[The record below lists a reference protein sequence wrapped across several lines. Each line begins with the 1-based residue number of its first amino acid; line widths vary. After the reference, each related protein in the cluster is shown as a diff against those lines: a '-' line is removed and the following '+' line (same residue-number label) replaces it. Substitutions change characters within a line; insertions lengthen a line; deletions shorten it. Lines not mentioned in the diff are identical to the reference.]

1 MGEMK
6 WYVLRTA
13 GGKEKKAA
21 EYLQKEVERG
31 GLQDKVAQI
40 LVPVKKEIVTKNG
53 KRKAVDKLLYPG
65 YVLIQADIDAKSPLP
80 NIIRNNVPGMSGF
93 LTESKLVTKVSRDD
107 KGNLMESKSMEKL
120 PVPIR
125 DEEAQR
131 ILGTQDENID
141 SAAETQVNFEVGD
154 AVKITDGPFS
164 GFSGTVEE
172 IIEDRSKL
180 KVIVVIFGRKS
191 ILELSFT
198 QVTKE

>member
-13 GGKEKKAA
+13 GGKEKKAK
-21 EYLQKEVERG
+21 EYLDKEIDRA
-31 GLQDKVAQI
+31 GLRDQVGQV

-65 YVLIQADIDAKSPLP
+65 YVLIQAELSAMLE

-93 LTESKLVTKVSRDD
+93 LTEKRATSATQFERI
-107 KGNLMESKSMEKL
+107 

-125 DEEAQR
+125 EEEAQR
-131 ILGTQDENID
+131 ILGNQDENID
-141 SAAETQVNFEVGD
+141 SAAETIVDYEVGES
-154 AVKITDGPFS
+154 VRITDGPFS
-164 GFSGTVEE
+164 GFNGTVDE
-172 IIEDRSKL
+172 ILQDRSKM
-180 KVIVVIFGRKS
+180 KVVVVIFGRKTQ
-191 ILELSFT
+191 LELSFT